1 MTVPLRSFILSADLH
16 VIGARPVAR
25 KDEDWLDTQRK
36 ALRFLCDQAAS
47 RRVPLVLVGDIFD
60 KPKVATECVVMVI
73 QEFQRLR
80 EQGQEVYLIAGN
92 HDLPGHRADGIA
104 ESSVGILLEIFPSI
118 PQIDGIQDA
127 QHFGQDKD
135 TGAEVVFTHQLVFKD
150 EKSRPS
156 MAKGKTAADLLA
168 ENPAA
173 KWIFTGD
180 HHEAWHHHETDLY
193 PATMEVISSRHVVNP
208 GNMIAHNASMI
219 ETEAVCA
226 FVDLDSE
233 VVEWIPIPDDPEML
247 SREHLEAV
255 EQRESRVAAFLERVG
270 DAEGV
275 CLTFADRLEAR
286 MQGTDIP
293 ETVHQAYLEV
303 RGKATKEEK

>member
-1 MTVPLRSFILSADLH
+1 MDRPMTAALRSFILSADLH

-25 KDEDWLDTQRK
+25 KDEDWVNTQRK
-36 ALRFLCDQAAS
+36 ALRFLCGQSAS

-92 HDLPGHRADGIA
+92 HDMPSHRAENIP

-135 TGAEVVFTHQLVFKD
+135 TGAQVVFTHQLVFKD
-150 EKSRPS
+150 EKSRPP

-168 ENPAA
+168 EHPAA

-180 HHEAWHHHETDLY
+180 HHQSWEHVEAG
-193 PATMEVISSRHVVNP
+193 RHVVNP
-208 GNMIAHNASMI
+208 GNMIAHNSSMI
-219 ETEAVCA
+219 ETDAVCA

-233 VVEWIPIPDDPEML
+233 AVEWIQSPDDPDML

>member
-1 MTVPLRSFILSADLH
+1 MTPLRSFILSADAH
-16 VIGARPVAR
+16 IVGSRPVAR

-36 ALRFLCDQAAS
+36 AVRFLCDQAAG

-60 KPKVATECVVMVI
+60 KPKVATECVVMLI

-80 EQGQEVYLIAGN
+80 ELGQEVYLIAGN
-92 HDLPGHRADGIA
+92 HDVAAHRAENIP

-118 PQIDGIQDA
+118 PQIDGAQDA
-127 QHFGQDKD
+127 AHFGQDRN

-150 EKSRPS
+150 EKSRPP

-168 ENPAA
+168 EHPDA

-180 HHEAWHHHETDLY
+180 HHAAWHVQE
-193 PATMEVISSRHVVNP
+193 AGRHVVNP

-233 VVEWIPIPDDPEML
+233 VVEWIPIPDDPDML

-286 MQGTDIP
+286 MRGTDIP